1 VGDRRSMVLWGG
13 GGGGTAGQHVPVML
27 QAPFTAGAAERFAAA
42 LASPHDAVVQRLPY
56 GAGGSAVALR
66 GSDFQRFQSDTWL
79 NDELVNAYMY
89 LLGKREASLLG
100 GGARNVFFT
109 SHFFAKLLGPGGAID
124 SDGLDALVTRWA
136 RKYEA
141 AGGTSAAGAGVVG
154 AEAGGVDDEDILA
167 VWTGRQVGGALLR
180 ASKIFVP
187 VNIGDFHWALAVVDV
202 ERREFRYYDSLGGGG
217 QHYLSA
223 LREFLARYARRHSL
237 HRLEVERWSM
247 VPRMP
252 GPRQGNGSD
261 CAVFT
266 CMTAE
271 YLARALPF
279 DFGLTTAAEGRHSG
293 LSFRVL
299 MALGLL
305 KGELWYRP

>member
-1 VGDRRSMVLWGG
+1 M
-13 GGGGTAGQHVPVML
+13 
-27 QAPFTAGAAERFAAA
+27 RF
-42 LASPHDAVVQRLPY
+42 L
-56 GAGGSAVALR
+56 
-66 GSDFQRFQSDTWL
+66 
-79 NDELVNAYMY
+79 
-89 LLGKREASLLG
+89 
-100 GGARNVFFT
+100 FFT

-187 VNIGDFHWALAVVDV
+187 VNIGNTHWTLAVVDV
-202 ERREFRYYDSLGGGG
+202 ERREFRYYDSFGGGG

-223 LREFLARYARRHSL
+223 LREFLARYARRHRL
-237 HRLEVERWSM
+237 HGLEVGRWSM
-247 VPRMP
+247 VPHTS

-279 DFGLTTAAEGRHSG
+279 DFGLTTPEEGRHSG
-293 LSFRVL
+293 LGFRVL

>member
-1 VGDRRSMVLWGG
+1 
-13 GGGGTAGQHVPVML
+13 ML
-27 QAPFTAGAAERFAAA
+27 QAPFADGAAERFERAI
-42 LASPHDAVVQRLPY
+42 ASPRDAVVQRLPY
-56 GAGGSAVALR
+56 GAGGSDVALH
-66 GSDFQRFQSDTWL
+66 GSDFERFQDGEWL

-100 GGARNVFFT
+100 GRARNVFFT
-109 SHFFAKLLGPGGAID
+109 SHFFAKLLGPDDAID

-154 AEAGGVDDEDILA
+154 AEAVDGDGEDILA
-167 VWTGRQVGGALLR
+167 VWTGRQVGGALLQ

-187 VNIGDFHWALAVVDV
+187 VNIGNYHWALAVVDV
-202 ERREFRYYDSLGGGG
+202 ERREFHYYDSLGMGG

-223 LREFLARYARRHSL
+223 LRGFLARYARHHDL
-237 HRLEVERWSM
+237 QGLGVERWSI
-247 VPRMP
+247 VPRRSGP
-252 GPRQGNGSD
+252 RPRQGNGSD

-266 CMTAE
+266 CVTAE

-279 DFGLTTAAEGRHSG
+279 DFGLEEAESRHSG
-293 LSFRVL
+293 LGFRML

-305 KGELWYRP
+305 DGELLYRP